1 MNFLPENTK
10 KLGFGLM
17 RLPVLNGNGEDIDL
31 KQVSAM
37 ADRFLEQGF
46 TYFDTAYP
54 YHNGFSERAVKKCL
68 VERHPRESF
77 LLADKM
83 PVFRLKEKGDVI
95 PIFEEQLERTG
106 AGYFD
111 LYLLH
116 AMGVDRLPTVES
128 CQVWEQLLEEK
139 KKGRIKR
146 LGFSFHD
153 SPEVLDQILTAHP
166 EAEFVQLQINYA
178 DWEDPD
184 VQSRRCYET
193 AQKHGKPVI
202 VMEPIRGG
210 SLASEN
216 LVCAPLLKSADPK
229 ASLAAWALRFV
240 ASLPGVAMVLS
251 GMSAYKQLEENTALF
266 DTMQPLSEGERA
278 ILAQGAEQLRKAAA
292 IPCTACKYC
301 VEGCPANIN
310 IPAILDLLN
319 EYDRFGS
326 LISAKRSYGFRTRD
340 KGLASACVSCGQCLD
355 ACPQHIESAVHMARA
370 AELFE

>member
-1 MNFLPENTK
+1 MSFLPENTK

-17 RLPVLNGNGEDIDL
+17 RLPVINGNGEEIDL

-83 PVFRLKEKGDVI
+83 PVFRLKEKGEVL

-111 LYLLH
+111 MYLLH
-116 AMGVDRLPTVES
+116 ALDKDRLSTVES
-128 CQVWEQLLEEK
+128 CQVWEQLLKEK
-139 KKGRIKR
+139 EKGRIKR

-178 DWEDPD
+178 DWEDPE

-216 LVCAPLLKSADPK
+216 LVCAPLLKGADPK

-240 ASLPGVAMVLS
+240 ASLPGVAIVLS

-266 DTMQPLSEGERA
+266 NTMQPLSEGERA

-319 EYDRFGS
+319 EYDRLGS
-326 LISAKRSYGFRTRD
+326 LISAKRGYGFRTRD

-370 AELFE
+370 AKLFE

>member
-1 MNFLPENTK
+1 MHLLPANTK

-17 RLPVLNGNGEDIDL
+17 RLPILNGKGDDIDIEL
-31 KQVSAM
+31 VCKM
-37 ADRFLEQGF
+37 ADLFLQQGY

-54 YHNGFSERAVKKCL
+54 YHNGFSERAVKKVL
-68 VERHPRESF
+68 VERYPRESF

-83 PVFRLKEKGDVI
+83 PIFKLNEPKDA
-95 PIFEEQLERTG
+95 PDTFEEQLERTG

-116 AMGVDRLPTVES
+116 AMGLDRLQKVKD
-128 CQVWEQLLEEK
+128 CQVWPYLLQEK
-139 KKGRIKR
+139 ERGRIRR

-153 SPEVLDQILTAHP
+153 TPEALDQILTELP

-178 DWEDPD
+178 DWDDED
-184 VQSRRCYET
+184 VQSRRCYEV
-193 AQKHGKPVI
+193 AKKHGKPVI

-216 LVCAPLLKSADPK
+216 SVCAPLLKEADPK
-229 ASLAAWALRFV
+229 ASLASWALRF
-240 ASLPGVAMVLS
+240 AAGLPNVAMVLS
-251 GMSAYKQLEENTALF
+251 GMSTLEQMEQNVNLF
-266 DTMQPLSEGERA
+266 NRLAPLSDKEQA
-278 ILAQGAEQLRKAAA
+278 ILTQAADMLRKAGA
-292 IPCTACKYC
+292 IPCTGCKYC

-319 EYDRFGS
+319 EYARFGS
-326 LISAKRSYGFRTRD
+326 LESARRSYGFRTRG
-340 KGLASACVSCGQCLD
+340 KGLASACVACGQCLD
-355 ACPQHIESAVHMARA
+355 ICPQHIESAVHMEKA

>member
-1 MNFLPENTK
+1 MAFLPESTK

-17 RLPVLNGNGEDIDL
+17 RLPVLGSDENIDL
-31 KQVSAM
+31 EQVKQMV
-37 ADRFLEQGF
+37 DHFLEQGF

-54 YHNGFSERAVKKCL
+54 YHMGFSERAVKSAL

-77 LLADKM
+77 LLADKL
-83 PVFRLKEKGDVI
+83 PIFRINVPEDV
-95 PIFEEQLERTG
+95 PATFEEQMEKTG

-111 LYLLH
+111 FYLLH
-116 AMGVDRLPTVES
+116 AMGAERMETVRK
-128 CQVWEQLLEEK
+128 CKAWEYLLEEK
-139 KKGRIKR
+139 KRGRIRR

-153 SPEVLDQILTAHP
+153 SPEVLDSMLTELP

-178 DWEDPD
+178 DWEDKG
-184 VQSRRCYET
+184 VQSRRCYEI

-216 LVCAPLLKSADPK
+216 AVFAPLLKQADPE
-229 ASLAAWALRFV
+229 ASLASWALRFV
-240 ASLPGVAMVLS
+240 ADLPGVAVVLS
-251 GMSAYKQLEENTALF
+251 GMSTLEQLQQNVALF
-266 DTMQPLSEGERA
+266 NARKPLSEQEKA
-278 ILAQGAEQLRKAAA
+278 FLVKAADMLRTA
-292 IPCTACKYC
+292 GTVPCTGCKYC
-301 VEGCPANIN
+301 VEGCPAKIN

-319 EYDRFGS
+319 EYARFGS
-326 LISAKRSYGFRTRD
+326 LESAKRSYGFRTRG

-355 ACPQHIESAVHMARA
+355 VCPQHIESAVHMARA

>member
-1 MNFLPENTK
+1 MSFLPENTK

-116 AMGVDRLPTVES
+116 ALGADRLPTVEG

-153 SPEVLDQILTAHP
+153 SPEVLDQILTALP

-229 ASLAAWALRFV
+229 ASLASWALRFV
-240 ASLPGVAMVLS
+240 ASLPGVAVVLS
-251 GMSAYKQLEENTALF
+251 GMSAYEQLEENTALF
-266 DTMQPLSEGERA
+266 NTMQPLSKEEQA

-301 VEGCPANIN
+301 MEGCPANIN

-370 AELFE
+370 AKLFE

>member
-1 MNFLPENTK
+1 MSFLPENTK

-17 RLPVLNGNGEDIDL
+17 RLPVINGNGEEIDL

-83 PVFRLKEKGDVI
+83 PVFRLKEKGEVL

-111 LYLLH
+111 MYLLH
-116 AMGVDRLPTVES
+116 ALDKDRLSTVES
-128 CQVWEQLLEEK
+128 CQVWELLLKEK
-139 KKGRIKR
+139 EKGRIKR

-178 DWEDPD
+178 DWEDPE

-216 LVCAPLLKSADPK
+216 LVCAPLLKGADPK
-229 ASLAAWALRFV
+229 TSLAAWALRFV

-266 DTMQPLSEGERA
+266 NTMQPLSEGERA

-326 LISAKRSYGFRTRD
+326 LISAKRGYAFRTRD

>member
-111 LYLLH
+111 MYLLH
-116 AMGVDRLPTVES
+116 ALDKDRLSTVES

-139 KKGRIKR
+139 KKGRIKH

-178 DWEDPD
+178 DWEDPE

-216 LVCAPLLKSADPK
+216 LVCAPLLKGAAPK

-240 ASLPGVAMVLS
+240 ASLPGVAVVLS
-251 GMSAYKQLEENTALF
+251 GMSAYEQLEENTALF
-266 DTMQPLSEGERA
+266 NTMQPLSEEERA

-370 AELFE
+370 AKLFE